1 MKPDARPKR
10 AQTSFACPCD
20 APDPTGNSKLGTQA
34 NSFPRKPTIVASAR
48 LEALSSNAQKTLL
61 SSPIFGTRKCCK
73 SGAVQL
79 GLPRC
84 CWLQKTQAQNTHAIA
99 HMLDTVRC
107 SLCSSARPQC
117 RWMPSFRQRWH
128 ARIGK
133 LHVCK
138 HLSLKSKSRKG
149 CQNVLCRIC

>member
-1 MKPDARPKR
+1 MLK
-10 AQTSFACPCD
+10 
-20 APDPTGNSKLGTQA
+20 
-34 NSFPRKPTIVASAR
+34 
-48 LEALSSNAQKTLL
+48 ETLL
-61 SSPIFGTRKCCK
+61 SSPIFGTRKCFK

-99 HMLDTVRC
+99 HLLDTVRC

-117 RWMPSFRQRWH
+117 RWMQSFRQRWH

-149 CQNVLCRIC
+149 CQNVLCEYAIAILSWLVRQMLLPVVQDMLLRSCPTFGPTPRFWLHYFGICFLLPV